1 MKYSNQFLPAD
12 LFRIYL
18 QFSYLIFFS
27 VSPMFY
33 QIDSE
38 DHQKC
43 AKVQENSYDLSKNL
57 TIIGRGECGKTSI
70 LNRLIHGIFNTAI
83 PATPIENESIE
94 FSMKNKLMQLKIFD
108 TSGQDEYSRFRALT
122 LPISDYIL
130 VCFSVADPKSY
141 SEVGDTLIH
150 MIRQKAPEN
159 VRIILCGSKI
169 DLRSDSSITLEEGI
183 ELKNH
188 INALAYFECSSL
200 TGEGVNEIFEY
211 IKLDM
216 QKQASK
222 SSGSVFRR
230 IFFCFGNTE

>member
-1 MKYSNQFLPAD
+1 MSSQVDPD
-12 LFRIYL
+12 
-18 QFSYLIFFS
+18 
-27 VSPMFY
+27 SP
-33 QIDSE
+33 
-38 DHQKC
+38 QKC
-43 AKVQENSYDLSKNL
+43 IKVQEPSYNLSKNL

-83 PATPIENESIE
+83 PATPIENESVE
-94 FSMKNKLMQLKIFD
+94 FSIKNKSMQLKIFD
-108 TSGQDEYSRFRALT
+108 TSGQDEYSRFRTLT

-169 DLRSDSSITLEEGI
+169 DLRSDSSITFEEGI

-188 INALAYFECSSL
+188 INALEYFECSSL

-216 QKQASK
+216 HKQGFHN
-222 SSGSVFRR
+222 SGSVFKR
-230 IFFCFGNTE
+230 IFFCCGDNE